1 MAEGEGTTF
10 TITAVQHQPGKF
22 DLVDYGTQIQTP
34 PITIVPPTAQPAP
47 ENVRLSNRSA
57 IVQGAERIN
66 ALIEW
71 DVTEYA
77 TQYEIQWRRNN
88 SNWVAM
94 SRTGTTSAEIENT
107 YAGDYEARVRAFNSI
122 GSASVWAYS
131 VLTTLNGTIGEP
143 PQVTHLTTRSI
154 VFGIELNWGF
164 PEGPN
169 IIEKTEIWY
178 SQTNNFSDA
187 SRLGDYPYPQR
198 TQTLVG
204 LSAGARLYF
213 WARLVDK
220 NGLAGQ
226 VYPAGNGV
234 LGTASTDASEILDYL
249 RDQITESQLA
259 QALLE
264 RIEAGEGAAISVDQ
278 IMTDLAAMY
287 NIKVQ
292 YTLDGVPY
300 FAGIGVGVENNEGII
315 TSQILLAAARVAI
328 LDESSGQV
336 VTPFVVQGGQVF
348 INDAII
354 GQLTA
359 QHIKVNA
366 LSELTDNAGIL
377 VSGKLQS
384 ATNGNFIDLNASGAQ
399 QAIYFGGGAM
409 VVTANGTMTINA
421 IDVIGTLQI
430 RGNAVTTSASSVDA
444 TTSSSSVAALIRSQY
459 DIYNGLAGARFLLQA
474 GLSFSISGGGSAI
487 SVYVDFVRNGAV
499 IRTIYMGQVSLGET
513 FPAKGVMFAH
523 DDYPPTGWNNYL
535 IRIRWTG
542 SGNPTCTCTDSALIA
557 TVYNR

>member
-1 MAEGEGTTF
+1 MLSHTGEIKYCFG
-10 TITAVQHQPGKF
+10 IR
-22 DLVDYGTQIQTP
+22 I
-34 PITIVPPTAQPAP
+34 
-47 ENVRLSNRSA
+47 SNRSA

-71 DVTEYA
+71 DVTQYA

-131 VLTTLNGTIGEP
+131 VLTALNGTIGEP
-143 PQVTHLTTRSI
+143 PQVTHLTTKGI

-187 SRLGDYPYPQR
+187 TRLGDYPYPQR

-384 ATNGNFIDLNASGAQ
+384 ATNGNFIDLNASGSQ
-399 QAIYFGGGAM
+399 QAINFGGGAM
-409 VVTANGTMTINA
+409 TLTANGTMTINA

-430 RGNAVTTSASSVDA
+430 RGNAVTTSVASKDG
-444 TTSSSSVAALIRSQY
+444 TTSSGSTSAIFRSQT
-459 DIYNGLAGARFLLQA
+459 DIYNSLSGARLMLQV
-474 GLSFSISGGGSAI
+474 GLSFTISGGSSAMSAYLDI
-487 SVYVDFVRNGAV
+487 VRNSVV
-499 IRTIYMGQVSLGET
+499 IETISLGGAAVGDSIRVLAGT
-513 FPAKGVMFAH
+513 FTHM
-523 DDYPPTGWNNYL
+523 DYPPVGTSTYVL
-535 IRIRWTG
+535 RIRWTG
-542 SGNPTCTCTDSALIA
+542 SGNPTCTCTDSSLIG
-557 TVYNR
+557 TIYNR